1 MRRKQKPKEDTSPT
15 PKAGVT
21 PKPLEKIVVLVT
33 LGIALWGASLSTW
46 VYLEQRRSITPRIYV
61 RMDVE
66 AAGYDASNTP
76 VGDVQVLFSNVGEK
90 TFSIAPRVGILAVDS
105 RSGKM
110 VETEACFERTKP
122 QQARPYK
129 SMLPATLKPGEEA
142 LAKSVTLSLLE
153 LVDPLDYYAV
163 KFELSN
169 GARYIVKFVDSDYLK
184 RDRKSNRLAGWSAGG
199 LASRIK

>member
-1 MRRKQKPKEDTSPT
+1 
-15 PKAGVT
+15 
-21 PKPLEKIVVLVT
+21 
-33 LGIALWGASLSTW
+33 
-46 VYLEQRRSITPRIYV
+46 
-61 RMDVE
+61 
-66 AAGYDASNTP
+66 
-76 VGDVQVLFSNVGEK
+76 
-90 TFSIAPRVGILAVDS
+90 
-105 RSGKM
+105 
-110 VETEACFERTKP
+110 
-122 QQARPYK
+122 
-129 SMLPATLKPGEEA
+129 MLPATLKPGEEA